1 MEPRFIAKEGLTK
14 QAGAGAAA
22 EQCDEPRGFR
32 NRLERNANVELPM
45 LLVET
50 LSFRCFQANA
60 PAVPSWP
67 PSLHTKPARQDWL
80 GGLTVTSSKLR

>member
-14 QAGAGAAA
+14 QAGAGTAA

-45 LLVET
+45 LLVKT

-60 PAVPSWP
+60 PAVPRLSPVGPQACTQNLPGRTRW
-67 PSLHTKPARQDWL
+67 A
-80 GGLTVTSSKLR
+80 GLQ